1 MLIPVISGILVR
13 IMKNFLQRNKALLL
27 AALILSVLF
36 CYPYLFNT
44 EIHVGHDLLFHLSR
58 IEGLAERIRD
68 FDFFPAVY
76 PYKNNSF
83 GYASSL
89 FYCDFLLLIP
99 AVLYNCGI
107 ALIHCYKIL
116 IFLLSF
122 FSCFSMMNLLKRITD
137 RNSIAILAGTAYL
150 FANYHISDVFV
161 RCAEGEIAAIVFLPV
176 LLSGL
181 YEILQKRNT
190 RQWPLLTLGLAGLLL
205 SHNLTFMLAIAVC
218 ILLFISYLTRMH
230 KDIFISLCKGCF
242 FAFLLTA
249 FFTLP
254 MLEQMADQ
262 QFLVSETA
270 KNRDLTDQA
279 MNLWQFFAN
288 TTVLGGAGNSG
299 DASTTMLENV
309 GWFLTFMPLCWLF
322 VKKDIRKEHG
332 FVTRCLILGYCFLI
346 FPSSYFPWD
355 SMKSLRI
362 LQFPWRLSIIAM
374 VLLCVPA
381 CSALAYMQF
390 SRKKMQK
397 WLVPALTVILCMEGA
412 WHLYP
417 VYHSDYTKEDSLSY
431 EELMHYRPLEYWDTW
446 RWSELCGGEYLP
458 LSSPNYLTYSTRFK
472 DDKGNDLN
480 ISSERDGTD
489 LYFDIEEKYTDQLI
503 ELPVTYYKGY
513 EIYLLENGT
522 RTSVSTFASD
532 NGLVA
537 FNAEKSGSYVCTYQH
552 TYIQIGSLAVSVFT
566 LAVLMMMLV
575 RKKKQ
580 TESHTS

>member
-1 MLIPVISGILVR
+1 
-13 IMKNFLQRNKALLL
+13 MKNFLRRNRILLL

-36 CYPYLFNT
+36 CYPYLFSS

-68 FDFFPAVY
+68 FDFIPAIY

-83 GYASSL
+83 GYASPL
-89 FYCDFLLLIP
+89 FYCDFLLIIP
-99 AVLYNCGI
+99 ALLYNCGMT
-107 ALIHCYKIL
+107 LIRCYKVL

-137 RNSIAILAGTAYL
+137 RNSIAILAGAAYM

-181 YEILQKRNT
+181 YEILAKRNT
-190 RQWPLLTLGLAGLLL
+190 DQWPLLAAGLTGLLL
-205 SHNLTFMLAIAVC
+205 SHNLTFMLAVIVC
-218 ILLFISYLTRMH
+218 ILLFISYLRKMNR
-230 KDIFISLCKGCF
+230 KIFRSLCKGCIC
-242 FAFLLTA
+242 AFLLTA

-299 DASTTMLENV
+299 DASTTMIENV
-309 GWFLTFMPLCWLF
+309 GWFLTFMPLCWLL

-332 FVTRCLILGYCFLI
+332 FVTRCLILGYCFMI
-346 FPSSYFPWD
+346 FPSSCFPWG

-381 CSALAYMQF
+381 CAAAAYIHLPKQ
-390 SRKKMQK
+390 KLQK
-397 WLVPALTVILCMEGA
+397 WLVPFLTALLCIEGA
-412 WHLYP
+412 WHLTA
-417 VYHSDYTKEDSLSY
+417 VYNSTYTKDDSLSY
-431 EELMHYRPLEYWDTW
+431 EELMHYRPVKYWDTW

-458 LSSPNYLTYSTRFK
+458 LCSPNYLTYSTRFK
-472 DDKGNDLN
+472 DAQGHDLN
-480 ISSERDGTD
+480 ISSERDGLD
-489 LYFDIEEKYTDQLI
+489 LYFDIEEKYAGQMI
-503 ELPVTYYKGY
+503 ELPVTYYRGY
-513 EIYLLENGT
+513 QIYIINDGT
-522 RTSVSTFASD
+522 ETEVSTFESD

-537 FNAEKSGSYVCTYQH
+537 FYAETEGSYVCTYRRTSVQTASMTISAVTLILCLLMH
-552 TYIQIGSLAVSVFT
+552 IRKRKQIL
-566 LAVLMMMLV
+566 
-575 RKKKQ
+575 
-580 TESHTS
+580 ES